1 MHASPPVKGLA
12 LRRRASVE
20 STPIAICQEPY
31 HTSITMQTSP
41 DDLKKILG
49 PNERV
54 ALYLPQKIYHP
65 RINVDSVV
73 LTNERIIL
81 RHTHALGLK
90 KDYTDF
96 NYGDISN
103 VVLEKGITRSTI
115 KSTLRLGGEP
125 LALGDLPNADAEK
138 AYGIIRGN
146 IASSQGARLSPSP
159 AVAPRVTSTTTTTTT
174 TS

>member
-1 MHASPPVKGLA
+1 
-12 LRRRASVE
+12 
-20 STPIAICQEPY
+20 
-31 HTSITMQTSP
+31 MQTSP
-41 DDLKKILG
+41 EDLKKILG
-49 PNERV
+49 PNEKV

-103 VVLEKGITRSTI
+103 VVLEKGLARSTI

-125 LALGDLPNADAEK
+125 LALGDLPNSDAEK

-146 IASSQGARLSPSP
+146 IARFQEARMNTAPVVTP
-159 AVAPRVTSTTTTTTT
+159 AGTVTTTTTKST
-174 TS
+174 

>member
-1 MHASPPVKGLA
+1 L
-12 LRRRASVE
+12 
-20 STPIAICQEPY
+20 
-31 HTSITMQTSP
+31 QTSP
-41 DDLKKILG
+41 EDLKKILG
-49 PNERV
+49 PNEKV

-96 NYGDISN
+96 NYQDIAN
-103 VVLEKGITRSTI
+103 VTLEKGIARSTI

-125 LALGDLPNADAEK
+125 LNLGDLPNSDAEK
-138 AYGIIRGN
+138 AYGIIREN
-146 IASSQGARLSPSP
+146 TSRFQEARRPP
-159 AVAPRVTSTTTTTTT
+159 APAAVTTTTTTT
-174 TS
+174 T

>member
-1 MHASPPVKGLA
+1 MDVNPPVKGSPEEVCF
-12 LRRRASVE
+12 RE
-20 STPIAICQEPY
+20 IYPY
-31 HTSITMQTSP
+31 HYLPGSVSTSTKMQTSP
-41 DDLKKILG
+41 EDMKKILG
-49 PNERV
+49 QNEQV

-125 LALGDLPNADAEK
+125 LALGDLPNSDAEK
-138 AYGIIRGN
+138 AYGIIRDN
-146 IASSQGARLSPSP
+146 VARSQQSRLSPP
-159 AVAPRVTSTTTTTTT
+159 AAATPAARTTTTTTT
-174 TS
+174 TTA

>member
-1 MHASPPVKGLA
+1 
-12 LRRRASVE
+12 
-20 STPIAICQEPY
+20 
-31 HTSITMQTSP
+31 MQTSP

-146 IASSQGARLSPSP
+146 IASSQGARLNRAP
-159 AVAPRVTSTTTTTTT
+159 AVAPRVASTSTTTTTTT